1 MLVLS
6 VLLHFVWL
14 LHLQAV
20 NAISNGIPTHV
31 RSFSDLC
38 YVQAALNSTP
48 SVASCG
54 LYGPQ
59 DSKLWALSQIESLH
73 LWEWAAAVD
82 EEVPGEGPICQLCR
96 KVVKGPAPYPLHPPI
111 AFPS

>member
-1 MLVLS
+1 MTP
-6 VLLHFVWL
+6 
-14 LHLQAV
+14 A
-20 NAISNGIPTHV
+20 
-31 RSFSDLC
+31 
-38 YVQAALNSTP
+38 QAALNSTP

-82 EEVPGEGPICQLCR
+82 EEVPGETTKL
-96 KVVKGPAPYPLHPPI
+96 PLMHMKTSGGNFPPSASI
-111 AFPS
+111 QCSLEE